1 MFRVGV
7 VYKEEWPLQW
17 ESWSLIQI
25 SAQLSYRQV
34 RCSLQTW
41 INSEHHEPRKPNKYT
56 THCNS
61 LPSNL
66 DAVMSFDS
74 SSFQSLISNIV
85 SYGPNLSLG
94 FLTWPGLGSVSSAD
108 FPPAKQPWLHRCMV
122 QVQIL
127 LYFSADLGKF
137 QRIFHLNY
145 IGGIYSV
152 GWSRMAPRKYE
163 IIWNR
168 PLEGPFLDSCRCTF
182 QKKQMLIINT
192 QNVTY
197 MAPD

>member
-1 MFRVGV
+1 MFD
-7 VYKEEWPLQW
+7 
-17 ESWSLIQI
+17 
-25 SAQLSYRQV
+25 
-34 RCSLQTW
+34 
-41 INSEHHEPRKPNKYT
+41 
-56 THCNS
+56 
-61 LPSNL
+61 SNL
-66 DAVMSFDS
+66 CPAELSTGSVFLTNLNQ
-74 SSFQSLISNIV
+74 FTTPWTKEAKQIHHTLQLLTFK
-85 SYGPNLSLG
+85 PRCPWCHLSLG

-108 FPPAKQPWLHRCMV
+108 FPPAKQPWLHRCMA
-122 QVQIL
+122 QVQIVF
-127 LYFSADLGKF
+127 YFSADLGKI

-145 IGGIYSV
+145 IGGIYPV

-168 PLEGPFLDSCRCTF
+168 PFEGPFLDSCRCTF